1 MVVFFAGDTAY
12 DAATFRAIAARF
24 PSIDLALM
32 PIGPITPEADMLPHH
47 LNPAQALAASLILR
61 ARHMLPIHFAT
72 FINSFDQPGDVE
84 AAFGKALTARSSN
97 LPEAALLR
105 IGEQRVY
112 LRAPK
117 PQTRTQR

>member
-1 MVVFFAGDTAY
+1 MPAGSK
-12 DAATFRAIAARF
+12 DAATFQAIAAQF

-32 PIGPITPEADMLPHH
+32 PIGPITPEADMLRHH
-47 LNPAQALAASLILR
+47 LNPAQALAASHILG

-72 FINSFDQPGDVE
+72 FINSFDQPGAVE
-84 AAFGKALTARSSN
+84 AAFGKALEALSFC

-112 LRAPK
+112 LRTPK
-117 PQTRTQR
+117 SQARTQK